1 MGYIG
6 VVARVRFQFSSD
18 NYWSR
23 PVSLSTAVVA
33 CASPGQW
40 QRRLASAPRPS
51 SSSSSPLTSRTAG
64 VVSSTCSHVSQQC
77 QWPACSRRAE
87 GSNSCLL
94 LAHACSLGGGGSS
107 WWPLT
112 SLPVA
117 AAGPSLSGQV
127 PARGST
133 HSWDS
138 WGSSRSPLLGLWVVA
153 KILDSVSGAE

>member
-64 VVSSTCSHVSQQC
+64 VVSSTCKQHLFPCLPAVPVACMLQESRGQQLV
-77 QWPACSRRAE
+77 PAL
-87 GSNSCLL
+87 GSCLL
-94 LAHACSLGGGGSS
+94 SGWRGQQLMATYKSPSGSG
-107 WWPLT
+107 WPLT
-112 SLPVA
+112 L
-117 AAGPSLSGQV
+117 
-127 PARGST
+127 RTGSC
-133 HSWDS
+133 SWVHT
-138 WGSSRSPLLGLWVVA
+138 LLGQLRQQPEPTFL
-153 KILDSVSGAE
+153 IMHYPRG